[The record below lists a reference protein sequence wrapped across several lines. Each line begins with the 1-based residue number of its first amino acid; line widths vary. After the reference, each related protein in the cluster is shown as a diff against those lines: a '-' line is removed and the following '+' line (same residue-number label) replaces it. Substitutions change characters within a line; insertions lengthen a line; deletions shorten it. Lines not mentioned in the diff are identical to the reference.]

1 MTVKRTNDQSLKQAI
16 DQMLKTFHLDQ
27 KVNETRV
34 INSWEAVMGKSVS
47 NRTTQIYMRNKKLF
61 INLNSASLRE
71 ELQHAR
77 EKIIKL
83 LNEEAGQEVVEEIV
97 FQ

>member
-1 MTVKRTNDQSLKQAI
+1 MTAKRTHDQSLKEAI

-27 KVNETRV
+27 KMHETKV
-34 INSWEAVMGKSVS
+34 VNSWETVMGRTVS

-71 ELQHAR
+71 ELHHDR